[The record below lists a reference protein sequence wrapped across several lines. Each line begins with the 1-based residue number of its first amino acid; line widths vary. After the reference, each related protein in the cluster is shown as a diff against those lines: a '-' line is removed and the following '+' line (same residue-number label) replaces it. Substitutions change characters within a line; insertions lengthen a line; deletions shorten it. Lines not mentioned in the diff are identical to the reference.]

1 MKRERWEDC
10 RKAVASSEET
20 AREYLA
26 YLLRHAANFHKP
38 SGYVVR
44 PYPYGNGLHVGRD
57 HRRLIIDFRIGKSSH
72 RRATFVAF
80 SRGVWTIFPFAFFRV
95 LAPRLI

>member
-1 MKRERWEDC
+1 MGAPPLGEPAMKRERWEDC

-44 PYPYGNGLHVGRD
+44 PYPSIWQGSACWMRPKEADGLV
-57 HRRLIIDFRIGKSSH
+57 S
-72 RRATFVAF
+72 
-80 SRGVWTIFPFAFFRV
+80 
-95 LAPRLI
+95 APPR